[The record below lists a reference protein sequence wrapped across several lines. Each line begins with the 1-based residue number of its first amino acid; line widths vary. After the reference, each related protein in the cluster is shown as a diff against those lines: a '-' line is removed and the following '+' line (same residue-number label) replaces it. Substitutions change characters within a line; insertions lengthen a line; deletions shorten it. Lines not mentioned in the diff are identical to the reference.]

1 MDPGTDLAVEKP
13 GHRSGGRPG
22 DSTGHRKAGD
32 SAVTGITWAQT
43 GHRHDLGTDLG
54 TGDHVDHF
62 LAIKAWGQTCHR
74 SLWGQI
80 GDTGSFGGGQVWGQ
94 KITVYDQT
102 VELLC
107 PDWLF
112 FSDHSNLAQ
121 QNMGTVW
128 LQLL

>member
-1 MDPGTDLAVEKP
+1 MDLGTDLVVEKP
-13 GHRSGGRPG
+13 GHISGGRPG

-54 TGDHVDHF
+54 TGNHVDYF

-74 SLWGQI
+74 SLWGQV
-80 GDTGSFGGGQVWGQ
+80 GDRGTHGGGQVWGQ

-112 FSDHSNLAQ
+112 FSDNSNLAQ

>member
-62 LAIKAWGQTCHR
+62 SEK
-74 SLWGQI
+74 S
-80 GDTGSFGGGQVWGQ
+80 
-94 KITVYDQT
+94 
-102 VELLC
+102 
-107 PDWLF
+107 
-112 FSDHSNLAQ
+112 
-121 QNMGTVW
+121 MGTDLSQKFVGSDW
-128 LQLL
+128 V